1 MIADEYYAT
10 SPVVHEFM
18 AHVLQA
24 VTRESSAPRC
34 IEQIRPRF
42 AALLAT
48 PGWLPEEFACPS
60 PTSKM
65 GGSIASYLLYRR
77 GDRSLTLHALVI
89 PPASITPVHDHLAWG
104 LVGVYR
110 GEQEE
115 EIFRSVGSS
124 HHGHHPEH
132 LELVERR
139 HLKPGDFYALLPPE
153 GDIHR
158 VRTTSSD
165 MSISIHL
172 LGNDLGCTW
181 RHTYDVEKGAVS
193 AFRSGYA
200 NVDCPAE

>member
-1 MIADEYYAT
+1 MADEYYVT

-18 AHVLQA
+18 THVLQA
-24 VTRESSAPRC
+24 VTLESTAPRC
-34 IEQIRPRF
+34 IERIRPRF

-48 PGWLPEEFACPS
+48 PGWLPEEFACAS

-65 GGSIASYLLYRR
+65 GGSIGSYLMYRR
-77 GDRSLTLHALVI
+77 EDRSLTLHALVI
-89 PPASITPVHDHLAWG
+89 PPASVTPVHDHLAWG

-115 EIFRSVGSS
+115 EIFQHASSS
-124 HHGHHPEH
+124 HHRYGEH

-139 HLKPGDFYALLPPE
+139 HLRPGDFYALLPPE

-165 MSISIHL
+165 VSISIHL

-181 RHTYDVEKGAVS
+181 RHSYDVEKSAVS
-193 AFRSGYA
+193 AFRSGYT
-200 NVDCPAE
+200 NVDCSEE

>member
-1 MIADEYYAT
+1 MADESYVT

-18 AHVLQA
+18 THVLQA
-24 VTRESSAPRC
+24 VTLEPTAPRC
-34 IEQIRPRF
+34 IERIRPRF

-48 PGWLPEEFACPS
+48 PGWLPEEFACAS
-60 PTSKM
+60 PTSTM
-65 GGSIASYLLYRR
+65 RGSIGSYLMYRR

-89 PPASITPVHDHLAWG
+89 PPASVTPGHDHLAWG

-110 GEQEE
+110 DEQEE
-115 EIFRSVGSS
+115 EIFRQTSSS
-124 HHGHHPEH
+124 HHRHGEH

-139 HLKPGDFYALLPPE
+139 HLRPGDFYALLPPE

-165 MSISIHL
+165 LSISIHL

-193 AFRSGYA
+193 AFRSGYT
-200 NVDCPAE
+200 NVDCSEE

>member
-1 MIADEYYAT
+1 MADEFYVT
-10 SPVVHEFM
+10 SPVVRAFM
-18 AHVLQA
+18 ADVLQ
-24 VTRESSAPRC
+24 VVMVESSAPRC
-34 IEQIRPRF
+34 IERIRPRF

-48 PGWLPEEFACPS
+48 PGWLPEELACSS

-77 GDRSLTLHALVI
+77 EDRSLTLHALVI

-115 EIFRSVGSS
+115 EIFR
-124 HHGHHPEH
+124 HGDSPHDTQAEH
-132 LELVERR
+132 LELFERR
-139 HLKPGDFYALLPPE
+139 HLRPGDFYALLPPE

-165 MSISIHL
+165 LSISIHL

-193 AFRSGYA
+193 PFRSGYT
-200 NVDCPAE
+200 NVDCPTD

>member
-1 MIADEYYAT
+1 MPDEYYVT
-10 SPVVHEFM
+10 SPVVHTFM
-18 AHVLQA
+18 ADVLQVIA
-24 VTRESSAPRC
+24 GESSPPRC
-34 IEQIRPRF
+34 IERIRPQF
-42 AALLAT
+42 EALLAT

-115 EIFRSVGSS
+115 EIFRHVGSPPQT
-124 HHGHHPEH
+124 HAEH
-132 LELVERR
+132 LERVERR
-139 HLKPGDFYALLPPE
+139 HLRRGDFYALLPPE

-181 RHTYDVEKGAVS
+181 RHSYDVEKGAVS
-193 AFRSGYA
+193 AFRSGYT
-200 NVDCPAE
+200 NVDCPAD

>member
-1 MIADEYYAT
+1 MADEYYVT

-18 AHVLQA
+18 THVLQA
-24 VTRESSAPRC
+24 VTMESSAPLC
-34 IEQIRPRF
+34 IERIRPRF
-42 AALLAT
+42 EALLAM
-48 PGWLPEEFACPS
+48 PGWLPEEFACAS

-115 EIFRSVGSS
+115 EIFRHAGSP
-124 HHGHHPEH
+124 HHAHSEH

-165 MSISIHL
+165 LSVSIHL

-181 RHTYDVEKGAVS
+181 RHTYDVEKGAAS
-193 AFRSGYA
+193 AFRSGYT

>member
-1 MIADEYYAT
+1 MADEYYAT

-18 AHVLQA
+18 THVLQ
-24 VTRESSAPRC
+24 VMSMESSAPLC
-34 IEQIRPRF
+34 IERIRPRF
-42 AALLAT
+42 EALLAT
-48 PGWLPEEFACPS
+48 PGWLPEEFACAS

-104 LVGVYR
+104 LVGLYR

-115 EIFRSVGSS
+115 EVFRHVGSS
-124 HHGHHPEH
+124 HSTHTAH

-139 HLKPGDFYALLPPE
+139 QLRPGDLYALLPPE

-158 VRTTSSD
+158 VRTTSPD

-172 LGNDLGCTW
+172 LGADLGCTW

-200 NVDCPAE
+200 NVDCSEE